1 MEKGL
6 GGDSK
11 EEERLR
17 GKQFSIENIAPKLSQ
32 KFIEHDAVFE
42 TVFEKMN
49 VVTKACKEHL
59 RTSKKFRL
67 VIVTMMLRLLSDE
80 TIVNNADVLFVCFYL
95 TFDCQFFWIFLL
107 VSLLILILSLPPY
120 WGIYSIH
127 ILFDHPSIT
136 SNNAAP
142 HKLKAMTD
150 AC

>member
-42 TVFEKMN
+42 AVFEKIN

-67 VIVTMMLRLLSDE
+67 VIVTMMLRLL
-80 TIVNNADVLFVCFYL
+80 
-95 TFDCQFFWIFLL
+95 LL
-107 VSLLILILSLPPY
+107 N
-120 WGIYSIH
+120 
-127 ILFDHPSIT
+127 D
-136 SNNAAP
+136 N
-142 HKLKAMTD
+142 K
-150 AC
+150 